1 MIPTRSP
8 LLISEKRGAAYRLVV
23 RAVLIGL
30 AGWLAIR
37 TGAGI
42 SDGSLSSPYGLPL
55 HRSSQPIGF
64 WIAAA
69 FYSAACVFLFCAS
82 VGEILYAT
90 HRGKHRRPI

>member
-1 MIPTRSP
+1 MIPARSP
-8 LLISEKRGAAYRLVV
+8 LLIPEKRGTAYRLVV
-23 RAVLIGL
+23 SAVLIGL
-30 AGWLAIR
+30 ASWLGMR
-37 TGAGI
+37 TAAGI
-42 SDGSLSSPYGLPL
+42 CDGSLTSPYGLPL

-90 HRGKHRRPI
+90 RGGKHRRPI

>member
-1 MIPTRSP
+1 MISTRSP
-8 LLISEKRGAAYRLVV
+8 LLIPEKRGAAYRVV
-23 RAVLIGL
+23 VSAVLIAL
-30 AGWLAIR
+30 ASWLAIR
-37 TGAGI
+37 TVAGI
-42 SDGSLSSPYGLPL
+42 SDGSLTSPYGLPL

-90 HRGKHRRPI
+90 RRGKHRRPI